1 MKQNPKSNDSNP
13 VVQLQARHLGKL
25 AGVVGD
31 QQGLLAQ
38 GVDGNHG
45 VRRADGC
52 ACHGA
57 PGQPDAGAVLNC
69 RRLEID

>member
-1 MKQNPKSNDSNP
+1 
-13 VVQLQARHLGKL
+13 
-25 AGVVGD
+25 
-31 QQGLLAQ
+31 LAQ
-38 GVDGNHG
+38 GVGGNHG

-57 PGQPDAGAVLNC
+57 PGQPDAGAVFNC